1 MTLNVYD
8 KVINIEPL
16 NDEAKTVLKHTD
28 VKGMDI
34 SDTVEVIINESRQ
47 EGYIND
53 NGADVI
59 VSVVPGIRAPK
70 IADKNT
76 SDNVNF
82 VVNTSNNTELQEAK
96 DMGVSIAKAKA
107 IEEYSGEF
115 GGTVSDN
122 ANKLSGKTVKQ
133 IETEIAEKKK
143 AEPSPQPAET
153 ASPQTNGNIMLQSV
167 AKPASQADRQPASK
181 PVSQSAPKPTSS
193 PAQIFTPSQ
202 LFTPAPAKDRDESDN
217 YSENKAEDLIPE
229 QKPENPKPESEIEK
243 PQNSESSEMPSQP
256 KADEQR
262 KKTEQSSGDKAGDM
276 QPSGTQAEPLPQN
289 NEPSTPVQS
298 ESGHNNGA
306 APATQKEPEQKDTV
320 PSEPAQKQPEQKE
333 NVPSGGGNAA
343 PSDNGG
349 TAPSKGGSSPSQ
361 PSASDRSAPL
371 NNGGDSSGTNGGNA
385 PTGGNGGA
393 PSGGSG
399 GNGGGAPSGGGNGGG
414 PSGGGPR

>member
-1 MTLNVYD
+1 MRGVIMSVEGNKAVLLTQGGDFKQIRNKNYNIGDKVKVRTNYAARIGSIAAALAVFAIGGGASYFIPASYVSVDINPSFLMTLNVYD

-96 DMGVSIAKAKA
+96 DSGVSIAKAKA
-107 IEEYSGEF
+107 IEEYTGEF

-143 AEPSPQPAET
+143 A
-153 ASPQTNGNIMLQSV
+153 
-167 AKPASQADRQPASK
+167 D
-181 PVSQSAPKPTSS
+181 
-193 PAQIFTPSQ
+193 FH
-202 LFTPAPAKDRDESDN
+202 
-217 YSENKAEDLIPE
+217 
-229 QKPENPKPESEIEK
+229 
-243 PQNSESSEMPSQP
+243 
-256 KADEQR
+256 
-262 KKTEQSSGDKAGDM
+262 
-276 QPSGTQAEPLPQN
+276 PLRLR
-289 NEPSTPVQS
+289 V
-298 ESGHNNGA
+298 
-306 APATQKEPEQKDTV
+306 
-320 PSEPAQKQPEQKE
+320 
-333 NVPSGGGNAA
+333 
-343 PSDNGG
+343 
-349 TAPSKGGSSPSQ
+349 
-361 PSASDRSAPL
+361 
-371 NNGGDSSGTNGGNA
+371 
-385 PTGGNGGA
+385 
-393 PSGGSG
+393 
-399 GNGGGAPSGGGNGGG
+399 
-414 PSGGGPR
+414 